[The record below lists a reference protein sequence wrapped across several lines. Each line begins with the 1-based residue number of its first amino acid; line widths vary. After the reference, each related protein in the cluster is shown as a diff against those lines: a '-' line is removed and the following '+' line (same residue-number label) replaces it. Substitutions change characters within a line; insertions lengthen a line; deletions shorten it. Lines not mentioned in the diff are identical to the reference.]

1 MREFTY
7 TSHLSFELPLEEGRQ
22 EKGKHYK
29 PVYLAG
35 AAPLS
40 LDNNNSCQPQLASAY
55 AFGCCAEH
63 FAWIIEISIY
73 SPEPSL
79 CFTEEEMETSRGVC
93 QGHATVT
100 GRGREHRLLISVFNN
115 RLCRHKISWQART
128 ENQSVVST
136 HSRKRILHK
145 RNTFVISKSASVN
158 YPSESRVVMEFT
170 LCGACSLGF
179 DKCSMA
185 CCLPSYNCTK

>member
-1 MREFTY
+1 
-7 TSHLSFELPLEEGRQ
+7 
-22 EKGKHYK
+22 
-29 PVYLAG
+29 
-35 AAPLS
+35 
-40 LDNNNSCQPQLASAY
+40 
-55 AFGCCAEH
+55 
-63 FAWIIEISIY
+63 
-73 SPEPSL
+73 
-79 CFTEEEMETSRGVC
+79 METSRGVC

-128 ENQSVVST
+128 ENKSVVST

-185 CCLPSYNCTK
+185 CCLPSYNCTKQSHCLLFSLFISPPFNVGPALIYSRSSLFSLVQTSQVRSVQVWLLFPDWLLLLSIRPLNCPHASFMTTSRLLDF